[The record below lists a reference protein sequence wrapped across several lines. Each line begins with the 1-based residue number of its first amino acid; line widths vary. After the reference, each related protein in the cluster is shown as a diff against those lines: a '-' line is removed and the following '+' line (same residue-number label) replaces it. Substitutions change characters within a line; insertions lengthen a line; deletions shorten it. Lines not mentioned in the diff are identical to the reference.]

1 MNKTSK
7 EKKLQNV
14 KKQKTKKAFDKLAK
28 KVVVGNKMH
37 VLAKKSQKCILM
49 KEILILTVNLYAN
62 ASNKKIISTPQK
74 LPHFDPCEERR
85 KVSKSNGNGL

>member
-1 MNKTSK
+1 MLS
-7 EKKLQNV
+7 V
-14 KKQKTKKAFDKLAK
+14 KVDRIPILPIGDLVDQGPTKTKKAFDKLAK

-62 ASNKKIISTPQK
+62 ASNKKIIIK
-74 LPHFDPCEERR
+74 
-85 KVSKSNGNGL
+85 

>member
-1 MNKTSK
+1 MSKNRKRKKPLTSW
-7 EKKLQNV
+7 Q
-14 KKQKTKKAFDKLAK
+14 K

-85 KVSKSNGNGL
+85 KVFKSNGNGL